1 MVITMFVARNGICC
15 TCTGPIKGLAPFALW
30 SVTPT

>member
-1 MVITMFVARNGICC
+1 MFVTPNGICC